1 MEFIVEITLK
11 ATIENVEKAT
21 EFVNAELLKLNC
33 PAKATAEIDIAIDE
47 LFSNIANY
55 AYNKEIGNVTV
66 KFEAQESPKSVI
78 ITFID
83 SGMPYDPL
91 KREDPNV
98 TLSVTERQIGGLGIF
113 MVKKSMDSVEYEY
126 KDNHNILRIKKHI

>member
-1 MEFIVEITLK
+1 MEITVP
-11 ATIENVEKAT
+11 AIIENVEKVTA
-21 EFVNAELLKLNC
+21 FVNAELEKINC
-33 PAKATAEIDIAIDE
+33 PAKAKAEIDIAIDE

-55 AYNKEIGNVTV
+55 AYNPEIGKATV
-66 KFEAQESPKSVI
+66 KFEVQKNPMAVI
-78 ITFID
+78 ITFMD
-83 SGMPYDPL
+83 NGKPYDPL

-98 TLSVTERQIGGLGIF
+98 TLSVAERQIGGLGIF

>member
-1 MEFIVEITLK
+1 MEITVP
-11 ATIENVEKAT
+11 AIIENVEKVTA
-21 EFVNAELLKLNC
+21 FVNAELEKINC
-33 PAKATAEIDIAIDE
+33 PAKAKAEIDIAIDE

-55 AYNKEIGNVTV
+55 AYNPEIGKATV
-66 KFEAQESPKSVI
+66 KFEVQKNPMAVI
-78 ITFID
+78 ITFMD
-83 SGMPYDPL
+83 NGKPYDPL

-126 KDNHNILRIKKHI
+126 KDNHNILRIKNLKN

>member
-1 MEFIVEITLK
+1 MEITVP
-11 ATIENVEKAT
+11 AIIENVEKVTA
-21 EFVNAELLKLNC
+21 FVNAELEKINC
-33 PAKATAEIDIAIDE
+33 PAKAKAEIDIAIDE

-55 AYNKEIGNVTV
+55 AYNPEIGKATV
-66 KFEAQESPKSVI
+66 KFEVQNNPMAVI
-78 ITFID
+78 ITFMD
-83 SGMPYDPL
+83 NGKPYDPL

-98 TLSVTERQIGGLGIF
+98 TLSMEERQIGGLGIF